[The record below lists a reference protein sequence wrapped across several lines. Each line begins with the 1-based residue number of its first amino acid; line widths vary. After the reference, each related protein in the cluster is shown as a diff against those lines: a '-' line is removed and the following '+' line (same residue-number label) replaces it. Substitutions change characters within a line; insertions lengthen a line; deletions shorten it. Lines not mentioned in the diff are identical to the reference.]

1 MIRIHPTAD
10 VSPQASVGEGT
21 SIWHYCQVRE
31 GARIGEQC
39 ILGKNVYIDLNV
51 QIGDRVKIQ
60 NNCSVYHGVVVES
73 GVFLGPHVVLTN
85 DLYPRAINPDGSLKG
100 DSDWEVGP
108 ILIRYG
114 ASIGARSVILPGVAI
129 GRFAMVAAGAVVTR
143 NVPDYGLVIG
153 SPARLAGYV
162 CACGQRLREEDGGLI
177 CLRCGE
183 TYSNPPVSQ
192 PELASYA
199 ANKT

>member
-10 VSPQASVGEGT
+10 VSPQASIGEGT

-31 GARIGEQC
+31 GAKIGAQC
-39 ILGKNVYIDLNV
+39 ILGKNVYVDLNA

-60 NNCSVYHGVVVES
+60 NNCSVYHGATIED

-100 DSDWEVGP
+100 DADWEVGP

-114 ASIGARSVILPGVAI
+114 ASVGARSVILPGVTV
-129 GRFAMVAAGAVVTR
+129 GRFAMIGAGAVVTR
-143 NVPDYGLVIG
+143 DVPDHGLVVG
-153 SPARLAGYV
+153 APARLIGHV
-162 CACGQRLREEDGGLI
+162 CACGHRLAPQGDGLA
-177 CLRCGE
+177 CPRCG
-183 TYSNPPVSQ
+183 
-192 PELASYA
+192 AAYA
-199 ANKT
+199 DLPAAIHVT